1 MDASQTHANLASTA
15 IHIWTVAAVYNII
28 SIYCYLRLFL
38 FLKNN
43 TEANSALRAQD
54 RARDRQR
61 NILPARIGIIHLILF
76 FSPST
81 FLYILFY
88 SNGTNQTLGVKQ
100 FSLAMSSDI
109 IQCLI
114 SPAVFFYGSEEMRKI
129 ILAPILWMQIQLTDL
144 VYPNRV
150 HNIAP
155 QVCRSREGVR
165 GTP

>member
-1 MDASQTHANLASTA
+1 
-15 IHIWTVAAVYNII
+15 
-28 SIYCYLRLFL
+28 
-38 FLKNN
+38 
-43 TEANSALRAQD
+43 
-54 RARDRQR
+54 
-61 NILPARIGIIHLILF
+61 
-76 FSPST
+76 
-81 FLYILFY
+81 
-88 SNGTNQTLGVKQ
+88 
-100 FSLAMSSDI
+100 MSSDI

-165 GTP
+165 GTPWAPRNGLQVSEFADEYLNDLALPPIL